1 MLMRCI
7 FKNQLHM
14 HLSKKMFKILNA
26 VLAIDVKC
34 SGNAGM
40 HTSNTEFFSELST
53 SGQKEPKRIT
63 KCVLI

>member
-1 MLMRCI
+1 
-7 FKNQLHM
+7 M